1 MQKLFVEF
9 SFIFNSNE
17 YNAKNIDEK
26 FSSGTFTSFINPILY
41 EIKNKYDII
50 ILIDGNKKNIDKK
63 RDWLKKESPFV
74 SIDEKEF
81 IKLTKKEEVIFI
93 GGSKI
98 FANKK
103 IKLRLLFNDNKVIRI
118 PGVEAYF
125 VNNWEEVSSILNFY
139 EKYDFT
145 NLNKK

>member
-17 YNAKNIDEK
+17 YNSKNIDEK